1 MDSFQGYADDK
12 LQMTS
17 PGLLRTFGDMGMGG
31 VGEEDNLKIDSVLPD
46 KLKKTDMHFKRLE
59 DKSVSEIMGKLKAI
73 VGGSASLITFG

>member
-1 MDSFQGYADDK
+1 MDSFQEYADDE

-31 VGEEDNLKIDSVLPD
+31 AGEEDGLRIDSVLPD

-59 DKSVSEIMGKLKAI
+59 DKSLSEIMGKLKAI
-73 VGGSASLITFG
+73 VGGSAPLMMFG